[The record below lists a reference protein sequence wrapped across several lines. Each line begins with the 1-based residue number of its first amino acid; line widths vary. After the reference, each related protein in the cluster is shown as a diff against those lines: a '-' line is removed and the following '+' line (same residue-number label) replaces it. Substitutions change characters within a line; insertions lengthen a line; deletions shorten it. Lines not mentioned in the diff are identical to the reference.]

1 MKGKVLQLVTKG
13 CRNHKIL
20 LSAKM
25 IVVRQ
30 NILRNN
36 NKESGQDC

>member
-1 MKGKVLQLVTKG
+1 MKEKVLQLVAEG

-25 IVVRQ
+25 IVVRP
-30 NILRNN
+30 NILRNDN
-36 NKESGQDC
+36 WESGQDC